1 MSKLSPDQWRALS
14 PHLDEALEMTDEER
28 STWLSSLQSENPT
41 LAHQLPLT
49 RKACLSQRSHRVAQS
64 CYMFRSAERRTYL
77 ASAPVNPRLGFPSP
91 DGSYLAILS
100 SNSNPTSG

>member
-1 MSKLSPDQWRALS
+1 MSKLSPDEWQALS

-41 LAHQLPLT
+41 LAYQLPLT

-64 CYMFRSAERRTYL
+64 CYMFRSAERRTL
-77 ASAPVNPRLGFPSP
+77 SGIGPSQPTLGVFLLLTEAISPS
-91 DGSYLAILS
+91 
-100 SNSNPTSG
+100 